1 MSSDVCDTVPV
12 ADTDTDADSSADT
25 DTRGG
30 PGKAVDAE
38 RVPLPEP
45 TSSSWAAVFSLAVGV
60 FGLLTA
66 EYLPASLLTPMAA
79 DLGISEA
86 LAGQAVTITA
96 VAAMFSG
103 LLTASLTRGIDRRIV
118 LLGFT
123 VLVIVSNLLVAVAT
137 NLAMLMLMRILLGI
151 ALGGFWSMAAA
162 VAMRLVPAALVPRA
176 VSIIFSGIAVATIVA
191 VPLGS
196 YLGDLTGWRNTF
208 LAAAVLG
215 VLALVFQVFTLPR
228 MKPHGTARLGTLWEV
243 LRRPG
248 FGVGI
253 VGMLLVHMGHYALF
267 TYIRPALENVVKVD
281 ANKLALLLF
290 VFGVANFVGT
300 LVAGWLLQISLRL
313 TLSLTPALMGI
324 AALGLALLPAGQVG
338 YGALVILWGLAFGGV
353 SVAWSNWATRMVPD
367 QAESAG
373 GLVVV
378 GVQSAVAGG
387 AAAGGVMFGLGG
399 TVTVFTVSGVVLVA
413 SALLIVLRVKA
424 PRNPA
429 MN

>member
-12 ADTDTDADSSADT
+12 ADTDADSSADT
-25 DTRGG
+25 DTHGG
-30 PGKAVDAE
+30 PGKAVGAE
-38 RVPLPEP
+38 RVPPEP

-96 VAAMFSG
+96 VAAMLSG

>member
-1 MSSDVCDTVPV
+1 MSSDVCATVR
-12 ADTDTDADSSADT
+12 DAD
-25 DTRGG
+25 
-30 PGKAVDAE
+30 PGAAAE
-38 RVPLPEP
+38 EELISPAPV
-45 TSSSWAAVFSLAVGV
+45 SSSWAAVFSLAVGV

-66 EYLPASLLTPMAA
+66 EYLPTSLLTPMAA
-79 DLGISEA
+79 DLGVSKA
-86 LAGQAVTITA
+86 VAGQAVTVTA
-96 VAAMFSG
+96 AAAMISG
-103 LLTASLTRGIDRRIV
+103 LLTASLTRRIDRRIV

-123 VLVIVSNLLVAVAT
+123 VLLIVSNLLVAVAS
-137 NLAMLMLMRILLGI
+137 NMAVLMLMRILLGV

-162 VAMRLVPAALVPRA
+162 VAMRLVPPALVPRA

-196 YLGDLTGWRNTF
+196 YLGDLAGWRSTF
-208 LAAAVLG
+208 LAAAGLG
-215 VLALVFQVFTLPR
+215 VVTLVFQLFALPR
-228 MKPHGTARLGTLWEV
+228 MAPQASARLSTLWEV

-253 VGMLLVHMGHYALF
+253 VGMLLVHIGHYALF

-281 ANKLALLLF
+281 VDALALLLF
-290 VFGVANFVGT
+290 FFGVANLVGT
-300 LVAGWLLQISLRL
+300 LVAGWLLEISLRL
-313 TLSLTPALMGI
+313 TLVLTPALMGV
-324 AALGLALLPAGQVG
+324 AALGLALLPAGRVG
-338 YGALVILWGLAFGGV
+338 YVALVVLWGLAFGGV

-378 GVQSAVAGG
+378 GVQSAIAGG
-387 AAAGGVMFGLGG
+387 AAAGGVMFGMGG
-399 TVTVFTVSGVVLVA
+399 VLAVFTVSGAVLLA

-424 PRNPA
+424 PRQQA